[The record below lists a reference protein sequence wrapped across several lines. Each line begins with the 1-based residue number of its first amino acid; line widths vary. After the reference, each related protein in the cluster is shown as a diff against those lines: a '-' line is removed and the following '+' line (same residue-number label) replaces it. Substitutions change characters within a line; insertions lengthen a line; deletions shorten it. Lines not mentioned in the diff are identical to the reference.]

1 MPWFCILCE
10 IVLRGREGEG
20 MCVCV
25 LRGVPIVLSITNRFY
40 FVVVWLTRVDNSTWL
55 SQGEHV
61 EIIQVA
67 WQGEYVEASQ
77 MT

>member
-1 MPWFCILCE
+1 MPWFCVLCE
-10 IVLRGREGEG
+10 IVQKEGGRRD
-20 MCVCV
+20 VCV
-25 LRGVPIVLSITNRFY
+25 LRGVPIVISITNRFY

-61 EIIQVA
+61 KIIHVA

>member
-1 MPWFCILCE
+1 M
-10 IVLRGREGEG
+10 
-20 MCVCV
+20 CV
-25 LRGVPIVLSITNRFY
+25 LRGVPIVISITNRFY

-61 EIIQVA
+61 EIIHVA